1 MTYPISYM
9 LDMPTVDKTQEWE
22 EGLNENNSELK
33 FPVTFLA
40 SIGDES
46 LEIEKSNIDIG
57 KPRLR
62 KSSVKEIKLG
72 KKTNKKK
79 GNELF

>member
-1 MTYPISYM
+1 M

-22 EGLNENNSELK
+22 DELNRDNSDLK
-33 FPVTFLA
+33 FPVTFFADLN
-40 SIGDES
+40 SES
-46 LEIEKSNIDIG
+46 LEIEKANIDIG
-57 KPRLR
+57 KPKLK

-72 KKTNKKK
+72 KKTKNK

>member
-1 MTYPISYM
+1 M
-9 LDMPTVDKTQEWE
+9 LDMPTIDQTQEWE
-22 EGLNENNSELK
+22 EGLDENNSDLK

-46 LEIEKSNIDIG
+46 LEIEKVNIDIG
-57 KPRLR
+57 NPRLR

-72 KKTNKKK
+72 KNTNKKK

>member
-22 EGLNENNSELK
+22 EGLDENNSELK

-46 LEIEKSNIDIG
+46 LGD
-57 KPRLR
+57 R
-62 KSSVKEIKLG
+62 KV
-72 KKTNKKK
+72 
-79 GNELF
+79 